1 MFGFGLMELAVIGVL
16 ALLIVVSIV
25 VRSLGP
31 RD

>member
-1 MFGFGLMELAVIGVL
+1 MELAVIGVL